1 MESATRPEV
10 HWESLE
16 QTLAQL
22 RGVHSCRI
30 VADDAGGIAE
40 VHVVAEGRNVQELI
54 KEIEA
59 LFEVQVGFIP
69 ERQKISVALL
79 SDEKGIKEEGRVGL
93 HSYSIQKTRDG
104 VRVRVELAWRRG
116 VYVGEAESS
125 RAGEP
130 GPVVA
135 ALAAT
140 RAGEAILAEGEYL
153 RLEEATLARLGHTD
167 VALVALVLER
177 ESGEIPLLGTSIVR
191 GDEMEA
197 TIRACLDGINR
208 QLG

>member
-116 VYVGEAESS
+116 V
-125 RAGEP
+125 
-130 GPVVA
+130 
-135 ALAAT
+135 
-140 RAGEAILAEGEYL
+140 
-153 RLEEATLARLGHTD
+153 
-167 VALVALVLER
+167 
-177 ESGEIPLLGTSIVR
+177 
-191 GDEMEA
+191 
-197 TIRACLDGINR
+197 
-208 QLG
+208 